1 MQVFNTLGSRIE
13 TFQPRDQNKVRF
25 YACGPTVHDRAHIGN
40 FRTFLFEDILKR
52 YLLYKGF
59 DVEHVMNIT
68 DVDDKTILKAKKQN
82 LSLREY
88 TEMYTKAFFEDCNT
102 LKIVPANQYPRA
114 TEHVPE
120 MIEMIQKLLEKGFA
134 YESRGSVY
142 FRITSFPDYG
152 KLSGLDSTGL
162 IDGYRVDSDEYTKE
176 SPKDFV
182 LWKEKKEGEDFW
194 EAPFGPGR
202 PGWHIECSVM
212 SIQYL
217 GTPID
222 IHAGGVDLIFPHHEN
237 EIAQSEAALGEKFV
251 KYWLHS
257 AHLIVEGEKMAKSKG
272 NFFTVQDLLEEGYD
286 PVALRYMLIAV
297 HYRKQLNFSDD
308 SLTQARGALSR
319 LRDFLYRLKH
329 DPFPAGKSP
338 EVERIVNTALTN
350 FEQSLDD
357 DLNISGALAAEF
369 EMIKDLNKLADNK
382 EIFAED
388 IPAVMAAIRKMDQVF
403 GVAEFPADSISEEI
417 EDWITKRNEAR
428 RKKDFRTADEIRNHL
443 LQQGIIL
450 EDTPSGTRWK
460 KS

>member
-1 MQVFNTLGSRIE
+1 
-13 TFQPRDQNKVRF
+13 
-25 YACGPTVHDRAHIGN
+25 
-40 FRTFLFEDILKR
+40 
-52 YLLYKGF
+52 
-59 DVEHVMNIT
+59 
-68 DVDDKTILKAKKQN
+68 
-82 LSLREY
+82 
-88 TEMYTKAFFEDCNT
+88 
-102 LKIVPANQYPRA
+102 
-114 TEHVPE
+114 
-120 MIEMIQKLLEKGFA
+120 
-134 YESRGSVY
+134 
-142 FRITSFPDYG
+142 
-152 KLSGLDSTGL
+152 
-162 IDGYRVDSDEYTKE
+162 
-176 SPKDFV
+176 

-202 PGWHIECSVM
+202 PGWHIECSAM

-217 GTPID
+217 GIPID

-417 EDWITKRNEAR
+417 EDWIAKRNEAR
-428 RKKDFRTADEIRNHL
+428 RKKDFQTADEIRNHL